1 MTANLWL
8 SLLHDHKLYSKIIYQ
23 GQELYK
29 IATTKCPIEQIYK
42 SLYFG
47 DAKVWYLPDAR

>member
-47 DAKVWYLPDAR
+47 DAKV